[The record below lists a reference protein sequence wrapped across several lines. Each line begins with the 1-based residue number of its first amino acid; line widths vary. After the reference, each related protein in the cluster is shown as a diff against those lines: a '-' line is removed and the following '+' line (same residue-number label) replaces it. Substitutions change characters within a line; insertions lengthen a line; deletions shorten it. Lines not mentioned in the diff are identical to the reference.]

1 MTAQE
6 RAALAEQLL
15 GNPLFHDI
23 LAKIERDATEA
34 LIFAMT
40 ENDRVTA
47 QWRVRAART
56 FRADCEADAR
66 NTQPRRGAPA

>member
-15 GNPLFHDI
+15 GNLLFHDI
-23 LAKIERDATEA
+23 LAKIDENHRGADFRRDRD
-34 LIFAMT
+34 
-40 ENDRVTA
+40 DRVTA
-47 QWRVRAART
+47 QWRVRAARS
-56 FRADCEADAR
+56 FRADCEAEAR

>member
-1 MTAQE
+1 MTDKE

-34 LIFAMT
+34 LIFAAT
-40 ENDRVTA
+40 DDDRVTA

-56 FRADCEADAR
+56 FRADCEAALR